1 MFQSSAL
8 LGIAAASYLFAGVHA
23 FGVQSYPNMFF
34 GPANVVK
41 NEWFSGVDSRWAREM
56 SEYWADQLIETGPWS
71 VTNKSYTAKSGDKK
85 DYLSWA
91 VYHWPDCSD
100 VGNTTELTDEEIPVW
115 DQCTY
120 VTIDGQINPDTELVH
135 DSDALQNMSNSIYL
149 SALAYLHTG
158 DSKYASHI
166 NTALDTFFVN
176 DATAMNPNLNYAQ
189 VIRGPGDQLGRHTG
203 VLDMACMAKIASGV
217 SVMRELAPA
226 EWSQTTDDGL
236 ATWATS
242 QLEWLTTNELGIG
255 EKNATNNHGTFYVN
269 QACALHLILNDTQSC
284 IDALNEFYT
293 TGPFPNQIDANGD
306 QPLESARTR
315 PYHYRAYNLMA
326 LVTNAQLGDF
336 VGLSPSGWER
346 TTASNATLVDA
357 LNFAMQQNYTTS
369 NETTQVKML
378 NPVIAAVA
386 AKFGDDDGTYANFLK
401 NTDPYFP
408 GQPYFALNEGLSD
421 AGIKQGLLE
430 TTYGSV
436 PAQPTIGSGDPD
448 DLIHRRRRRDLKP
461 RVTEWS
467 NAAPTPAP

>member
-8 LGIAAASYLFAGVHA
+8 LGFAAASYLFAGVNA

-34 GPANVVK
+34 GPSNVVK
-41 NEWFSGVDSRWAREM
+41 NDWFQGIDSRWAREM

-100 VGNTTELTDEEIPVW
+100 VGNTTELTDEEVY

-120 VTIDGQINPDTELVH
+120 VTRDGQINPDTQLVH
-135 DSDALQNMSNSIYL
+135 DNDALQNMSNSIYL

-158 DSKYASHI
+158 DSKYATHI

-176 DATAMNPNLNYAQ
+176 NATRMNPNLNYAQ
-189 VIRGPGDQLGRHTG
+189 VVRGPGDQLGKHTG
-203 VLDMACMAKIASGV
+203 VLDLACMAKIASGV
-217 SVMRELAPA
+217 SVMRELEPT
-226 EWSQTTDDGL
+226 EWDQATDDGV
-236 ATWATS
+236 ASWAS
-242 QLEWLTTNELGIG
+242 DQLEWLTTNELGIG
-255 EKNATNNHGTFYVN
+255 EKNSTNNHGTFYVN
-269 QACALHLILNDTQSC
+269 QECALHIILNDTQSC
-284 IDALNEFYT
+284 ADALNEFYS

-326 LVTNAQLGDF
+326 LVTNAQMGDF
-336 VGLSPSGWER
+336 VGLSPSAWER
-346 TTASNATLVDA
+346 TTSSNATLTDA
-357 LNFAMQQNYTTS
+357 LTYAMAQNYTDS
-369 NETTQVKML
+369 GEEGQIKML
-378 NPVIAAVA
+378 NPVVAAVA
-386 AKFGDDDGTYANFLK
+386 SKYGDDDGTYAAYLK
-401 NTDPYFP
+401 QTDPYFP
-408 GQPYFALNEGLSD
+408 GQPYFALNKGLSD

-436 PAQPTIGSGDPD
+436 PAQPTVGSGDPD
-448 DLIHRRRRRDLKP
+448 DLIHRRKREWKP
-461 RVTEWS
+461 RGTGWPSAV
-467 NAAPTPAP
+467 PTPAP